1 MRSVALAV
9 LLLLAGN
16 LGAQVTESITVTYV
30 EVPVTVVDRNGDA
43 MRGLTKANFEIFDD
57 GKKREIAG
65 FEAVDYAVRAE
76 APAAT
81 PPPPITPAARR
92 NFLLLFDLTFSSPSS
107 MVRAKAAAREFATK
121 MMNPDDRVA
130 VATIDVAHGFRLLTA
145 FTTDRSVV
153 DAAIANPEGFTTLD
167 PLQLAGTHLD
177 EDVATSMNDAGRSGL
192 GQDINAEQIRE
203 INRVEDSYSREK
215 VNSHVTLLAG
225 LAGVLRGVRG
235 QKHILLLSE
244 GFDPRLI
251 QGRDAGSDETQNKK
265 EQKAI
270 ESGEIWSVDTD
281 NRYGSSSSMALVNGL
296 AEVAKRSDVIVDA
309 LDIRGVRAG
318 SDVRGSLRHDTSSGP
333 EFASPTLGS
342 QSNEAL
348 HLIALS
354 TGGTV
359 FQNANNLADD
369 FHRALKAQDV
379 VYVLA
384 FQAPSGA
391 QRRFHTLKVKLVN
404 VPGGRATARSGYY
417 EGGPGS
423 TAERALSTA
432 EIIVDDIAQSDVH
445 VAAVAAPFA
454 TTGPKAE
461 VAVVAE
467 INGKDLL
474 AASGN
479 AAALEIY
486 TYAFDAQGNV
496 RDSKVRRV
504 SLDAAKLGAKLARGG
519 VKYYETLSLPPGAYS
534 IKTLVRVADSD
545 KKGFVRTDV
554 VVPDKGALAMS
565 PPLFLDNREDWVL
578 IRAASSDAVYPF
590 RVGDGD
596 FVPSA
601 AVRIGNGERRRFV
614 VFVQNATPDEL
625 TIVTNPEATP
635 VSRFRTANGATFVFE
650 LAHAAPT
657 LNVTATKRSS
667 AERLTVTTSIAQ

>member
-1 MRSVALAV
+1 MRPVGLAV
-9 LLLLAGN
+9 LLLLAGSVC
-16 LGAQVTESITVTYV
+16 AQVTESITVNYV
-30 EVPVTVVDRNGDA
+30 EVPVTVVDGSGHA
-43 MRGLTKANFEIFDD
+43 IRGLTKANFEIFDD
-57 GKKREIAG
+57 GKKRDIGG
-65 FEAVDYAVRAE
+65 FEAVDFSARA
-76 APAAT
+76 ASPQPA
-81 PPPPITPAARR
+81 PPITPAARR

-107 MVRAKAAAREFATK
+107 LSRAKDAARQFVTK

-130 VATIDVAHGFRLLTA
+130 VASIDVAHGFRLLTS
-145 FTTDRSVV
+145 FTTDRAVV
-153 DAAIANPEGFTTLD
+153 DSAIANPAGFIALD
-167 PLQLAGTHLD
+167 PLQLAASRVD
-177 EDVATSMNDAGRSGL
+177 EDVAVAMNDKGRGR
-192 GQDINAEQIRE
+192 GTEDNNVDQIRE
-203 INRVEDSYSREK
+203 INRLEDAYSREK
-215 VNSHVTLLAG
+215 VNSHITLLAG
-225 LAGVLRGVRG
+225 LTGVLRGVRG

-251 QGRDAGSDETQNKK
+251 QGRDAGSGDPQKGK

-270 ESGEIWSVDTD
+270 ETGEIWSVDTD

-296 AEVAKRSDVIVDA
+296 SEVAKRSDVIVDA
-309 LDIRGVRAG
+309 VDIRGVRAG
-318 SDVRGSLRHDTSSGP
+318 ADVRGSLQHNTSDGP
-333 EFASPTLGS
+333 QFSTPGLAT

-359 FQNANNLADD
+359 FQNSNNLADD
-369 FHRALKAQDV
+369 FQRVLKAQDV

-384 FQAPSGA
+384 FQTPSGPL
-391 QRRFHTLKVKLVN
+391 RRFHTLKVKLLN
-404 VPGGRATARSGYY
+404 VPSGRATARTGYY

-423 TAERALSTA
+423 TAERTLSTA
-432 EIIVDDIAQSDVH
+432 EIIVDDIAQSGVH

-454 TTGPKAE
+454 TAGPNAE

-467 INGKDLL
+467 IDGKDLP
-474 AASGN
+474 SGN
-479 AAALEIY
+479 SPALEVY

-504 SLDAAKLGAKLARGG
+504 SVDAAKLGAKLASGG

-554 VVPDKGALAMS
+554 VVPDRAALAMS
-565 PPLFLDNREDWVL
+565 PPLFVDNRKDWVM

-590 RVGDGD
+590 HSGEGD

-601 AVRIGNGERRRFV
+601 DVRIAGGEKRRFV
-614 VFVQNATPDEL
+614 VFVQNAAPDDL
-625 TIVTNPEATP
+625 TVVTEPEATP
-635 VSRFRTANGATFVFE
+635 VSRMKTANGAALVFE
-650 LAHAAPT
+650 LAHLAPT